1 MFAKG
6 SQIEKLTCIF
16 HFIIVHLSIV
26 TCIFHF
32 SFYNFSFNFS
42 WGSNGQIVKHFLV
55 IPPTLFK

>member
-32 SFYNFSFNFS
+32 IIFHFSLNA
-42 WGSNGQIVKHFLV
+42 ICLL
-55 IPPTLFK
+55 IA